1 MSAPASVIRT
11 DHIEYGFWLTFYADG
26 AMRFTRTR
34 PTLGRTER
42 SMRCSATLPKSLFTT
57 PTLSATITVDD
68 AGATAMTVDVRAASD
83 ALSLAL
89 GVDVDLRVSGPDLT

>member
-1 MSAPASVIRT
+1 MTAASIMRH
-11 DHIEYGFWLTFYADG
+11 DHIEYCFWLTFYADG

-34 PTLGRTER
+34 PALGRTER
-42 SMRCSATLPKSLFTT
+42 SMRCVATLPKSLFST

-68 AGATAMTVDVRAASD
+68 AGAAAMAVDVRAASD

-89 GVDVDLRVSGPDLT
+89 GVDVDLRIVGGDEP